1 MPKLDTYLF
10 LIIHKMNCL
19 LVVSV
24 RICFV
29 PGNKKKKKQN
39 LNCFKQLAKCIVSL
53 NADSMKCQCW
63 LDSTALKN
71 KIVWFCS
78 PFSMCHVHP

>member
-29 PGNKKKKKQN
+29 PGNKKKKKKKKHN

-53 NADSMKCQCW
+53 NADSMKCQGC

-71 KIVWFCS
+71 KIV
-78 PFSMCHVHP
+78 